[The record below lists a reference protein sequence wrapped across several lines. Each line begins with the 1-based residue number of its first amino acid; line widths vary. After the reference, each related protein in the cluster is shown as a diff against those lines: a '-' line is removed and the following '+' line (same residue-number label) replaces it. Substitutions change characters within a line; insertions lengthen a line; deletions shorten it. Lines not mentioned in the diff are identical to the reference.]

1 MGVWRWSIP
10 QLCLDTL
17 CPMLKYLSTHWLWHV
32 TNRMAHASMMNCQVG
47 HYRCLISKYLRR
59 VTMLAEVSSN
69 NGPGRCA
76 LQCGVLKAHKVLLS
90 CCSNVY
96 KGQDCYK
103 LFTDN
108 CWVYLM
114 AELGPDCPVTIP
126 LNSTAVDNSSQQ
138 QWAAT
143 GVDRVKV
150 TGDVWCEV
158 SPEVSTLCEAEAN
171 FCGEYYCGIVSLFLD
186 IKNTEKIHIIRHD
199 KLHLAQAWLSVNCS
213 VVKWDKKWPDL
224 R

>member
-1 MGVWRWSIP
+1 
-10 QLCLDTL
+10 
-17 CPMLKYLSTHWLWHV
+17 MLKYLSTHWLWHV

-114 AELGPDCPVTIP
+114 AEPVWTG
-126 LNSTAVDNSSQQ
+126 LSSDHPTQQHSCGQQ
-138 QWAAT
+138 QPTAMGSNRSGPSQGHGRCVMW
-143 GVDRVKV
+143 GEPWGEHLVWGRSQLLWRV
-150 TGDVWCEV
+150 
-158 SPEVSTLCEAEAN
+158 L
-171 FCGEYYCGIVSLFLD
+171 L
-186 IKNTEKIHIIRHD
+186 
-199 KLHLAQAWLSVNCS
+199 
-213 VVKWDKKWPDL
+213 WDC
-224 R
+224 